1 MIYLTHPTS
10 ESPSTSVSAETPSVR
25 EVRIG
30 TVTIGSRHPV
40 AVQSMTSTDTR
51 DVRAT
56 LEQIHRLEEAGCEI
70 VRVAVPDEDAATAL
84 PEIKKSIRIPLV
96 ADIHFHHRLA
106 LKAIQNGADKI
117 RINPGNIGSADRLK
131 EVAKA
136 AQDAGIPLRI
146 GVNAGSLERDIVDK
160 YEGPTARGMVESA
173 LRAIHVLEDADFQDV
188 VVSLKASDIRMTV
201 EANRLFRQK
210 CNYPLH
216 LGVTEAGTLKTG
228 LVRSA
233 IGIGSL
239 LLQGIGET
247 FRVSLTADPVEEI
260 TAAWEMLRSLRIRS
274 RGPMIIACPTCGRCE
289 VNLIALVDDVEKAL
303 AKVRAPIQVAV
314 MGCVVNGPG
323 EAREA
328 DFAIIGGK
336 GQGLIMKKGE
346 VVAKV
351 REDKLVDALTRKIKK
366 SLSK

>member
-1 MIYLTHPTS
+1 M
-10 ESPSTSVSAETPSVR
+10 R

-30 TVTIGSRHPV
+30 TVTIGSGYPV

-56 LEQIHRLEEAGCEI
+56 VEQIHRLEEAGCEI
-70 VRVAVPDEDAATAL
+70 VRVAVPDEDAAAVL
-84 PEIKKSIRIPLV
+84 PEIKKSISIPLV

-106 LKAIQNGADKI
+106 LKAIQNGADKV
-117 RINPGNIGSADRLK
+117 RINPGNIGSEERLK
-131 EVAKA
+131 EVARA

-160 YEGPTARGMVESA
+160 YQGPSARGMVESA
-173 LRAIHVLEDADFQDV
+173 LRAIHVLEDIDFRNV

-201 EANRLFRQK
+201 EANVLFRQE

-216 LGVTEAGTLKTG
+216 LGVTEAGTLRTG

-239 LLQGIGET
+239 LFQGIGET

-260 TAAWEMLRSLRIRS
+260 KAAWEILRSLRIRS

-289 VNLIALVDDVEKAL
+289 VNLLSLVDEVEKAL
-303 AKVRAPIQVAV
+303 TKVRAPIQVAV

-328 DFAIIGGK
+328 DFAIVGGK

-351 REDKLVDALTRKIKK
+351 QEDKLVDALMEEIEKLLPKNRGRIK
-366 SLSK
+366 